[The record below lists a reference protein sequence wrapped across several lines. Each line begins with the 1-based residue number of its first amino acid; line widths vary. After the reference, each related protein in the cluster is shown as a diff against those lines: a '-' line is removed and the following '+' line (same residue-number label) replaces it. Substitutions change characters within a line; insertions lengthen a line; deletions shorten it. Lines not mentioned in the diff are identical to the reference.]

1 MQGLR
6 DENHTL
12 ATARSVLQFQVNELT
27 LQLSSA
33 LSDRDFIEEKLAAS
47 RLELQTLESTMNA
60 RENELLNELTDA
72 AGSLQAKAAAD
83 LEIKSLKEEAV
94 ILTEAAETSK
104 ALKESAELRISTL
117 KTDIATLKGQIQKS
131 NEAQDAKQMERSIQT
146 RNKRVIPENES
157 DEESDRAIP
166 STPQQRNKQRRR
178 GSPAQLIG
186 QTKSGV
192 LPDHFKAVKPRT
204 PRAPSAQP
212 CWRFEGDW
220 RIGRRVVRVYQSGVG
235 VTGTVVRW
243 LAADGDD
250 IALWGVLDDDGF
262 IDEYGLWCEADG
274 EFEDLD
280 EKEVS
285 LPVV

>member
-104 ALKESAELRISTL
+104 ALNESAELRISTL

-131 NEAQDAKQMERSIQT
+131 NEAQDAKQS
-146 RNKRVIPENES
+146 
-157 DEESDRAIP
+157 
-166 STPQQRNKQRRR
+166 
-178 GSPAQLIG
+178 SPD
-186 QTKSGV
+186 S
-192 LPDHFKAVKPRT
+192 R
-204 PRAPSAQP
+204 
-212 CWRFEGDW
+212 
-220 RIGRRVVRVYQSGVG
+220 
-235 VTGTVVRW
+235 
-243 LAADGDD
+243 
-250 IALWGVLDDDGF
+250 
-262 IDEYGLWCEADG
+262 
-274 EFEDLD
+274 
-280 EKEVS
+280 
-285 LPVV
+285 LPVYRLTILRASRLLV